1 VPHESNIRQ
10 LTDAPYEHSC
20 NVLWLVAIGRLNFR
34 TLFYLPLFSVANLI
48 PVPMPILVSTLYLHD
63 VVCEFVIVMNIT
75 TVPISWYQTP
85 INQSINQYS
94 FVLPFCGTVLQ
105 IFTFILFRNL
115 TMPESKLRVIAVFSC
130 VLNLWYIS

>member
-1 VPHESNIRQ
+1 MCYGWWPSEGYIFEPFS
-10 LTDAPYEHSC
+10 T
-20 NVLWLVAIGRLNFR
+20 
-34 TLFYLPLFSVANLI
+34 LPLFSVANLI
-48 PVPMPILVSTLYLHD
+48 PMPILVSTLYLHD
-63 VVCEFVIVMNIT
+63 VVCEFVIDMNIT

-94 FVLPFCGTVLQ
+94 FVLSICGTVLQ
-105 IFTFILFRNL
+105 IFTFILCRNL